1 MPNSAREASSS
12 VKLILVMKKKTIK
25 TAKTSASAPK
35 VAAKTV
41 KKTAAP
47 RKKTAAAP
55 VVKAG
60 PSQSAVTVITANID
74 IGFGNA
80 LYIRGEGASL
90 SWDVGTLM
98 TCVKGDAWSI
108 TLPETSKPI
117 IYKFLI
123 NDLTWSADPDYIAES
138 GKKNALK
145 PTF

>member
-1 MPNSAREASSS
+1 
-12 VKLILVMKKKTIK
+12 MKKKTIK
-25 TAKTSASAPK
+25 AAKTSATAPK
-35 VAAKTV
+35 PAVKTV
-41 KKTAAP
+41 TKPAAP
-47 RKKTAAAP
+47 RKKVVAAP
-55 VVKAG
+55 AVKAG
-60 PSQSAVTVITANID
+60 PSKSISTVITATID

-123 NDLTWSADPDYIAES
+123 NDLTWSAGPDYIAES
-138 GKKNALK
+138 GKKIAVK

>member
-1 MPNSAREASSS
+1 
-12 VKLILVMKKKTIK
+12 MKKKTIK
-25 TAKTSASAPK
+25 AAKTSASAPK
-35 VAAKTV
+35 PPVKTV

-47 RKKTAAAP
+47 RKKVVAAP
-55 VVKAG
+55 AVKAG
-60 PSQSAVTVITANID
+60 PSKSAGTAITATID

-98 TCVKGDAWSI
+98 NCVKDDTWSI

-123 NDLTWSADPDYIAES
+123 NDLTWSAGPDYIAES
-138 GKKNALK
+138 GRKIAVNPA
-145 PTF
+145 F

>member
-1 MPNSAREASSS
+1 
-12 VKLILVMKKKTIK
+12 MKKKTIK
-25 TAKTSASAPK
+25 AAKTSASAPK

-41 KKTAAP
+41 KKTAAL
-47 RKKTAAAP
+47 RKKTVAAP

-60 PSQSAVTVITANID
+60 PPKSVGTLITATID
-74 IGFGNA
+74 INFGNA

-98 TCVKGDAWSI
+98 TCVKGDSWSI

-117 IYKFLI
+117 VYKFLI
-123 NDLTWSADPDYIAES
+123 NDLTWSAGPDYIAES
-138 GKKNALK
+138 GKKFASK